1 MEKNMALSVFAGE
14 TEQKVQP
21 AQYIGNLNKIGLGQ
35 ENGGITSNLTEQD
48 FGTYAEAI
56 SFAVAEIDDKSHIA
70 CIDGRCTVCQIN
82 GESEAVRSRI
92 AGGILSYNI
101 GALLSDV
108 SLSKSLSETD
118 SIMQQM
124 HEIEKFAL
132 NTIGI
137 KCSSHEGGCGAA
149 NGLIDHLKVVNSAS
163 IEASTE
169 AVLELASD
177 NFKTSYDANAY
188 EVVSENATKL
198 AKDLESQHWQGNDFV
213 NHASSEEPGGVEK
226 LESDASHNFNG
237 HKEQSIILVTGN
249 KTISKRKLLEL
260 GLGQAFVVNLDLIN
274 DMAVS
279 LSGLEGQKG
288 YSKALH
294 ALVAYQ
300 LAVASN
306 LCNKNMPMF
315 IV

>member
-1 MEKNMALSVFAGE
+1 MAISIFAGE
-14 TEQKVQP
+14 TEQKVQA
-21 AQYIGNLNKIGLGQ
+21 AQYIGNLSKIGLGQ
-35 ENGGITSNLTEQD
+35 EDGGISSNLSEQE
-48 FGTYAEAI
+48 FSQYAEAI
-56 SFAVAEIDDKSHIA
+56 SSAVVEIVDNSHIA

-82 GESEAVRSRI
+82 GEKEVVRSRI

-101 GALLSDV
+101 GALLSDG
-108 SLSKSLSETD
+108 SLSKSLSNKD
-118 SIMQQM
+118 SILQQM
-124 HEIEKFAL
+124 NDIEKFAED
-132 NTIGI
+132 TMGI

-149 NGLIDHLKVVNSAS
+149 NGLVSHLKVMSSPNIAT
-163 IEASTE
+163 ATE
-169 AVLELASD
+169 AFIDLAGDS
-177 NFKTSYDANAY
+177 FKSCYDTSIYNEISNKA
-188 EVVSENATKL
+188 VQL
-198 AKDLESQHWQGNDFV
+198 AEELESQNWQGDDFV

-249 KTISKRKLLEL
+249 KTISKRKLIEL